1 MVTPLLLFNIVCT
14 SSLLRTFALR
24 VPFSALYRLETS
36 AKLIVLTPD
45 ASEAPRALATDP
57 SEGPCTKVEDPRSV
71 AGGSFWFTGS
81 DKDAPGV
88 LTIVAGLERAFV
100 FSIPLVALLMPARP
114 ALLMPTVG
122 TGFGKLAEGV
132 TSIGPPN
139 GSFIGGV
146 VMDGLA
152 VWPSP
157 KADENIISPAMS
169 KIPRGID
176 HP

>member
-1 MVTPLLLFNIVCT
+1 
-14 SSLLRTFALR
+14 
-24 VPFSALYRLETS
+24 
-36 AKLIVLTPD
+36 
-45 ASEAPRALATDP
+45 
-57 SEGPCTKVEDPRSV
+57 VEDPRSV